1 MRSRIDTLAMM
12 NAQDQALML
21 RHVTHP
27 EDANHQGTIFGGKI
41 LSLIDEAAYLEA
53 RKHGLHRWVTI
64 LFDRVEFKAPVFTGD
79 VLTVFT
85 KTAATGRSSVT
96 VSVDVEAERYR
107 GGEKVMVTHA
117 TVKMVA
123 VDKDGHSVDFRTK
136 PEISDHLHP

>member
-1 MRSRIDTLAMM
+1 M
-12 NAQDQALML
+12 
-21 RHVTHP
+21 THP

-136 PEISDHLHP
+136 PEISDHLHL

>member
-1 MRSRIDTLAMM
+1 MSTSDVTLT
-12 NAQDQALML
+12 L

-64 LFDRVEFKAPVFTGD
+64 LFDKVEFKAPVFTGD

-85 KTAATGRSSVT
+85 KTVATGRSSVT
-96 VSVDVEAERYR
+96 VAGDVEAERYR

-123 VDKDGHSVDFRTK
+123 VDQAGRSVDFRTN
-136 PEISDHLHP
+136 PDISVSSHA

>member
-1 MRSRIDTLAMM
+1 MSTSDVTLT
-12 NAQDQALML
+12 L

-64 LFDRVEFKAPVFTGD
+64 LFDKVEFKAPVFTGD

-85 KTAATGRSSVT
+85 KTVATGRSSVT
-96 VSVDVEAERYR
+96 VAVDVEAERYR

-123 VDKDGHSVDFRTK
+123 VDQAGRSVDFHTN
-136 PEISDHLHP
+136 PDISVSSHA

>member
-1 MRSRIDTLAMM
+1 MSTSDVTLT
-12 NAQDQALML
+12 L

-64 LFDRVEFKAPVFTGD
+64 LFDKVEFKAPVFTGD

-85 KTAATGRSSVT
+85 KTVATGRSSVT
-96 VSVDVEAERYR
+96 VAVDVEAERYR

-123 VDKDGHSVDFRTK
+123 VDQAGRSVDFRTN
-136 PEISDHLHP
+136 PDISVSSHA

>member
-1 MRSRIDTLAMM
+1 MSTSDVTLT
-12 NAQDQALML
+12 L

-64 LFDRVEFKAPVFTGD
+64 LFDKVEFKAPVFTGD
-79 VLTVFT
+79 VLTIFT
-85 KTAATGRSSVT
+85 KTVATGRSSVT
-96 VSVDVEAERYR
+96 VAVDVEAERYR

-123 VDKDGHSVDFRTK
+123 VDQAGRSVDFRTN
-136 PEISDHLHP
+136 PEISGSSHA

>member
-1 MRSRIDTLAMM
+1 MSTSDVTLT
-12 NAQDQALML
+12 L

-64 LFDRVEFKAPVFTGD
+64 LFDKVEFKAPVFTGD

-85 KTAATGRSSVT
+85 KTVATGRSSVT
-96 VSVDVEAERYR
+96 VAVDVEAERYR
-107 GGEKVMVTHA
+107 GGEKAMVTHA

-123 VDKDGHSVDFRTK
+123 VDQAGRSVDFRTN
-136 PEISDHLHP
+136 PEISGPSHA

>member
-1 MRSRIDTLAMM
+1 M
-12 NAQDQALML
+12 NPSDQALTL

-64 LFDRVEFKAPVFTGD
+64 LFDKVEFKAPVFTGD
-79 VLTVFT
+79 VLTIFT
-85 KTAATGRSSVT
+85 KTVATGRSSVT
-96 VSVDVEAERYR
+96 VAVDVEAERYR

-123 VDKDGHSVDFRTK
+123 VDQAGRSVDFRTN
-136 PEISDHLHP
+136 PDISVSSHA

>member
-1 MRSRIDTLAMM
+1 MSTSDVTLT
-12 NAQDQALML
+12 L

-64 LFDRVEFKAPVFTGD
+64 LFDKVEFKAPVFTGD

-85 KTAATGRSSVT
+85 KTVATGRSSVT
-96 VSVDVEAERYR
+96 VAVDVEAERYR

-123 VDKDGHSVDFRTK
+123 VDQAGRSVDFRTN
-136 PEISDHLHP
+136 PDISGPSHA

>member
-1 MRSRIDTLAMM
+1 MM

>member
-1 MRSRIDTLAMM
+1 MSTSDVTLT
-12 NAQDQALML
+12 L

-64 LFDRVEFKAPVFTGD
+64 LFDKVEFKAPVFTGD

-85 KTAATGRSSVT
+85 KTVATGRSSVT
-96 VSVDVEAERYR
+96 VAVDVEAERYR

-123 VDKDGHSVDFRTK
+123 VDQAGRSVDFRTN
-136 PEISDHLHP
+136 PDISDASHA

>member
-1 MRSRIDTLAMM
+1 M
-12 NAQDQALML
+12 
-21 RHVTHP
+21 
-27 EDANHQGTIFGGKI
+27 
-41 LSLIDEAAYLEA
+41 SLIDEAAYLEA

-136 PEISDHLHP
+136 PEISDHLRP

>member
-1 MRSRIDTLAMM
+1 MM
-12 NAQDQALML
+12 NAQDQTLTL

-136 PEISDHLHP
+136 PEISDHLHL

>member
-1 MRSRIDTLAMM
+1 MSTSDVTLT
-12 NAQDQALML
+12 L

-64 LFDRVEFKAPVFTGD
+64 LFDKVEFKAPVFTGD

-85 KTAATGRSSVT
+85 KTVATGRSSVT
-96 VSVDVEAERYR
+96 VAVDVEAERYR

-123 VDKDGHSVDFRTK
+123 VDQAGRSVDFRTN
-136 PEISDHLHP
+136 PEISGPSHA

>member
-64 LFDRVEFKAPVFTGD
+64 LFDRVEFKAPVFIGD

-136 PEISDHLHP
+136 PEISDHLHL

>member
-1 MRSRIDTLAMM
+1 MSTSDVTLT
-12 NAQDQALML
+12 L

-64 LFDRVEFKAPVFTGD
+64 LFDKVEFKAPVFTGD
-79 VLTVFT
+79 VLTIFT
-85 KTAATGRSSVT
+85 KTVATGRSSVT
-96 VSVDVEAERYR
+96 VAVDVEAERYR

-123 VDKDGHSVDFRTK
+123 VDQAGRSVDFRTN
-136 PEISDHLHP
+136 PDISVSSHA

>member
-1 MRSRIDTLAMM
+1 MSTSDVTLT
-12 NAQDQALML
+12 L

-64 LFDRVEFKAPVFTGD
+64 LFDKVEFKAPVFTGD

-85 KTAATGRSSVT
+85 KTVVTGRSSVT
-96 VSVDVEAERYR
+96 VAVDVEAERYR

-123 VDKDGHSVDFRTK
+123 VDQAGRSVDFRTN
-136 PEISDHLHP
+136 PDISGPSHA

>member
-1 MRSRIDTLAMM
+1 MSTSDVTLT
-12 NAQDQALML
+12 L

-64 LFDRVEFKAPVFTGD
+64 LFDKVEFKAPVFTGD

-85 KTAATGRSSVT
+85 KTVATGRSSVT
-96 VSVDVEAERYR
+96 VAIDVEAERYR

-123 VDKDGHSVDFRTK
+123 VDQSGHSVDFRTN
-136 PEISDHLHP
+136 PDISVSSHA

>member
-1 MRSRIDTLAMM
+1 MSTSDVTLT
-12 NAQDQALML
+12 L

-64 LFDRVEFKAPVFTGD
+64 LFDKVEFKAPVFTGD
-79 VLTVFT
+79 VLTIFT
-85 KTAATGRSSVT
+85 KTVATGRSSVT
-96 VSVDVEAERYR
+96 VAVDVEAERYR

-123 VDKDGHSVDFRTK
+123 VDQSGHSVDIRTN
-136 PEISDHLHP
+136 PDISVSSHA

>member
-1 MRSRIDTLAMM
+1 M
-12 NAQDQALML
+12 
-21 RHVTHP
+21 THP

-123 VDKDGHSVDFRTK
+123 VDKDGNSVDFRTK
-136 PEISDHLHP
+136 PEISDHLRP

>member
-1 MRSRIDTLAMM
+1 MSTSDVTLT
-12 NAQDQALML
+12 L

-64 LFDRVEFKAPVFTGD
+64 LFDKVEFKAPVFTGD
-79 VLTVFT
+79 VLTIFT
-85 KTAATGRSSVT
+85 KTVATGRSSVT
-96 VSVDVEAERYR
+96 VAVDVEAERYR

-123 VDKDGHSVDFRTK
+123 VDQAGRSVDFRTN
-136 PEISDHLHP
+136 PDISGPSHA